1 MTAIEA
7 AKVFL
12 FIVQSPFS
20 SDCGRIL
27 WPHYGP
33 YITILLNLYLSSA
46 PVPTYTGGYMPSY
59 FDTDAE
65 DAKLASVRAEEE
77 EDLTRIMSDKYGI
90 TYTDLSVVPINM
102 DALRVIPEAEA
113 KEAQAVAFDK
123 NGKHISLALKDPKTD
138 SYTQI
143 RTRLADAGY
152 IIEEFLVSRASL
164 ERAFVR
170 YADLSQAHG
179 TDAGVFAI
187 TAEDITT
194 LSPKVANLPLL
205 RAYLLDAVSTKHPT
219 QISTLIEDILVAA
232 LQMKASDIHFEPGE
246 DGVRLRLR
254 LDGILT
260 DAFLFNEHSYRLIDS
275 RIKLLS
281 GLKLNIT
288 DRAQDGR
295 FSIATGPTEIEI
307 RTSVIP
313 GNYGES
319 VVLRILDPGAT
330 QHSLTEMGI
339 PAKLLARLE
348 TEIRRPTGMLLTTG
362 PTGSGKTTTLYSFM
376 REIHTPEIK
385 IVTIEDPVEYH
396 LPGIVQTQ
404 VNGED
409 YTFASGLRSVLRQDP
424 DVIMVGEI
432 RDSEVAE
439 VAIQAA
445 LTGHFVFTTLHTN
458 NASGAFPR
466 LVDLGAD
473 PKSFASA
480 VTVAMAQRLVRTL
493 DPATKVKRAATAEE
507 KRIMTRIFE
516 GLTDPALMPPS
527 FDEVWSAV
535 EGEDGNSGYKGRTGL
550 VEAIFMDEELGDF
563 LRDNPSA
570 GDIANHVKRQ
580 GYLTIA
586 QDGVSK
592 ALSGITSLEEVFKVI
607 DLPRD

>member
-1 MTAIEA
+1 MA
-7 AKVFL
+7 
-12 FIVQSPFS
+12 
-20 SDCGRIL
+20 
-27 WPHYGP
+27 P
-33 YITILLNLYLSSA
+33 YTS
-46 PVPTYTGGYMPSY
+46 GYMPSH

-65 DAKLASVRAEEE
+65 DAKLASIRAEEE
-77 EDLTRIMSDKYGI
+77 EDLTRIMSEKYGI

-113 KEAQAVAFDK
+113 KEAQAIAFDK
-123 NGKHISLALKDPKTD
+123 NGKHLSLALKDPNADTYIQLHTK
-138 SYTQI
+138 
-143 RTRLADAGY
+143 LADAGY

-164 ERAFVR
+164 ERAFGR

-179 TDAGVFAI
+179 DDVGVFAI
-187 TAEDITT
+187 TAEDIAT
-194 LSPKVANLPLL
+194 LGPKLGTLPFL
-205 RAYLLDAVSTKHPT
+205 RAYLLEAISTKHPS

-232 LQMKASDIHFEPGE
+232 LKMRASDIHFEPGE

-295 FSIATGPTEIEI
+295 FSIATGKTEIEI

-319 VVLRILDPGAT
+319 VVLRILDPDAT

-339 PAKLLARLE
+339 SAKLLARLE

-404 VNGED
+404 VNGDD

-432 RDSEVAE
+432 RDSEVAD

-458 NASGAFPR
+458 NAAGAFPR

-493 DPATKVKRAATAEE
+493 DPETKVKRAATDEE
-507 KRIMTRIFE
+507 KRIMARIFE
-516 GLTDPALMPPS
+516 GLTDPTLMPPS
-527 FDEVWSAV
+527 FDEVWSAA
-535 EGEDGNSGYKGRTGL
+535 GDSDDNTGYKGRTGL
-550 VEAIFMDEELGDF
+550 VEAIFMDEELGEF

-570 GDIANHVKRQ
+570 GDIAKHVQRQ

-592 ALSGITSLEEVFKVI
+592 ALAGITSLDEVFKVI